1 MQESTGP
8 SRRRRIA
15 ADETHKSFYQQWFPQ
30 RGRVRADTV
39 LAALD
44 PSSWGRSTR
53 TALEH
58 SEHLGWA
65 EIRHPFHPLR
75 GQRFPVLKK
84 RRIAGN
90 DTLILRGLD
99 CGTFSVA
106 LEWTDWAD
114 PSSGDSLKLP
124 LRRLDAESLLAL
136 VTLLE
141 QLPSDLQKRVDL

>member
-1 MQESTGP
+1 MLT
-8 SRRRRIA
+8 
-15 ADETHKSFYQQWFPQ
+15 
-30 RGRVRADTV
+30 
-39 LAALD
+39 ALD

-65 EIRHPFHPLR
+65 EIRHPFHPRR

-84 RRIAGN
+84 RRIAGK